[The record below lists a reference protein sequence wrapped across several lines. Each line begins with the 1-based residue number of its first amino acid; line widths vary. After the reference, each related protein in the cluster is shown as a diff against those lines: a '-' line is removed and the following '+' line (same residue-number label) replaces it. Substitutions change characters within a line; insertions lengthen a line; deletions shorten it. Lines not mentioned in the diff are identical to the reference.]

1 MIQINFDFV
10 DGTELSYMEGV
21 MLKDN
26 FTTNCLDFFSFS
38 TKAENV
44 RVVNKGGGYIDL
56 LDLIENNGYT
66 AKEIRVAHDI
76 QKILKAGGF
85 KFKYDENV

>member
-10 DGTELSYMEGV
+10 DGTEVSYMEGV

-44 RVVNKGGGYIDL
+44 RVVNKRGGYI
-56 LDLIENNGYT
+56 DLIENNGYT
-66 AKEIRVAHDI
+66 VKEIRVEHDI
-76 QKILKAGGF
+76 QKILKSSGF
-85 KFKYDENV
+85 KFKYD